1 MNKSVSYFS
10 LGLLVGIL
18 AASAFYALISGGR
31 DSAGSDN
38 RILKLAHG
46 LDTTHP
52 VHMGMERMK
61 ERLEELSGGR
71 LAIDIYPSGVLGS
84 EVQCIEQLQS
94 GELAMTKTSTA
105 AMESFI
111 PELGIFGVPYLFD
124 DESHFWEVLE
134 GKIGRE
140 LLTIGRDTGLV
151 GLCYYDAGS
160 RNFYSAKK
168 PIRTPE
174 DLKGMKIRVQNSRM
188 AIAMI
193 ETLGGSPTPIAFGEL
208 YSALA
213 QGVVDGAENNPPSY
227 HLSRHFEVS
236 RYYSLDEHTAVPD
249 VLLISQFVWERLSTQ
264 EQNWL
269 QQAADESS
277 ILQRALWSQA
287 ELDALNIVQQ
297 HGVTII
303 YPDKK
308 AFRARVVNMQ
318 LDLIQGPLGSY
329 IQQVRSMRST
339 ESKRDV
345 TR

>member
-1 MNKSVSYFS
+1 
-10 LGLLVGIL
+10 
-18 AASAFYALISGGR
+18 
-31 DSAGSDN
+31 
-38 RILKLAHG
+38 
-46 LDTTHP
+46 
-52 VHMGMERMK
+52 MERMK

-124 DESHFWEVLE
+124 DEPHFWEVLE
-134 GKIGRE
+134 GEAGKDLLSVGR
-140 LLTIGRDTGLV
+140 GTGLV

-168 PIRTPE
+168 PIRTPD

-213 QGVVDGAENNPPSY
+213 QGVVDGAENNPPSFES
-227 HLSRHFEVS
+227 SRHYEECKYFTP
-236 RYYSLDEHTAVPD
+236 DAHTRVPD
-249 VLLISQFVWERLSTQ
+249 LLMISSEVWDSLSER
-264 EQNWL
+264 EQGWL
-269 QQAADESS
+269 QQAADESAVYQRELWAVKTKESLANVQAAGVEIVECDPSEFQAACAS
-277 ILQRALWSQA
+277 IKASLAGTPLEPWLKR
-287 ELDALNIVQQ
+287 VQE
-297 HGVTII
+297 
-303 YPDKK
+303 
-308 AFRARVVNMQ
+308 RN
-318 LDLIQGPLGSY
+318 
-329 IQQVRSMRST
+329 
-339 ESKRDV
+339 
-345 TR
+345 

>member
-10 LGLLVGIL
+10 LGLFVGIL
-18 AASAFYALISGGR
+18 VASVFYAFVSGGR
-31 DSAGSDN
+31 DATNSGT

-46 LDTTHP
+46 LDTSHP

-61 ERLEELSGGR
+61 ERAEELSGGR

-124 DESHFWEVLE
+124 DEAHFWEILE
-134 GKIGRE
+134 GEIGKE
-140 LLTIGRDTGLV
+140 LLAVGLDSGLV

-168 PIRTPE
+168 PIRSPD

-193 ETLGGSPTPIAFGEL
+193 EALGGSPTPIAFGEL

-213 QGVVDGAENNPPSY
+213 QGVVDGAENNPPSFES
-227 HLSRHFEVS
+227 SRHYEECKYFT
-236 RYYSLDEHTAVPD
+236 LDAHTRVPD
-249 VLLISQFVWERLSTQ
+249 LLMISSEIWSSLSER
-264 EQNWL
+264 EQGWL
-269 QQAADESS
+269 QQAADESAVYQRELWAVKTKESLANVQAAGVEIVECEPSEFQAACAS
-277 ILQRALWSQA
+277 IKDSLKGTPLEPWLKR
-287 ELDALNIVQQ
+287 VQ
-297 HGVTII
+297 
-303 YPDKK
+303 
-308 AFRARVVNMQ
+308 
-318 LDLIQGPLGSY
+318 
-329 IQQVRSMRST
+329 
-339 ESKRDV
+339 
-345 TR
+345 TRN

>member
-10 LGLLVGIL
+10 LGLFVGIL
-18 AASAFYALISGGR
+18 AAAVFYSFISGGR
-31 DSAGSDN
+31 DSPGQDA

-52 VHMGMERMK
+52 VHMGMKRIK

-124 DESHFWEVLE
+124 DEAHFWEVLE
-134 GKIGRE
+134 GEVGNDLLSVGR
-140 LLTIGRDTGLV
+140 GTGLV

-160 RNFYSAKK
+160 RNFYSTKK
-168 PIRTPE
+168 PIQTPD

-188 AIAMI
+188 AIAMM

-208 YSALA
+208 YSALS
-213 QGVVDGAENNPPSY
+213 QGVVDGPENNPPSFES
-227 HLSRHFEVS
+227 SRHYEECKYFTP
-236 RYYSLDEHTAVPD
+236 DAHTRVPD
-249 VLLISQFVWERLSTQ
+249 LLMISSEVWDSLSEH
-264 EQNWL
+264 EQGRL
-269 QQAADESS
+269 QQAADESAVYQRKLWAVKTKESLANVQSAGVEIMDCDQSEFQAACAS
-277 ILQRALWSQA
+277 I
-287 ELDALNIVQQ
+287 
-297 HGVTII
+297 
-303 YPDKK
+303 K
-308 AFRARVVNMQ
+308 ASLIGTPLEPWLKR
-318 LDLIQGPLGSY
+318 IQG
-329 IQQVRSMRST
+329 RN
-339 ESKRDV
+339 
-345 TR
+345 

>member
-1 MNKSVSYFS
+1 MDKSVSYFS
-10 LGLLVGIL
+10 LGLFVGIL
-18 AASAFYALISGGR
+18 AASVFYSFISGGR
-31 DSAGSDN
+31 DFSGQDA

-61 ERLEELSGGR
+61 ERLEELSGDR

-124 DESHFWEVLE
+124 DEAHFWEVLE
-134 GKIGRE
+134 GEVGKDLLSVGRG
-140 LLTIGRDTGLV
+140 IGLV

-160 RNFYSAKK
+160 RNFYSTKK
-168 PIRTPE
+168 PIRTPD

-213 QGVVDGAENNPPSY
+213 QGVVDGAENNPPSFES
-227 HLSRHFEVS
+227 SRHYEECKYFTP
-236 RYYSLDEHTAVPD
+236 DAHTRVPD
-249 VLLISQFVWERLSTQ
+249 LLMISSEVWDSLSER
-264 EQNWL
+264 EQGWL
-269 QQAADESS
+269 QQAADESAVYQRKLWAVKTKESLANVQAAGVEIMDCDQSEFQAACAS
-277 ILQRALWSQA
+277 IKASLIGTPLEPWLKR
-287 ELDALNIVQQ
+287 VQ
-297 HGVTII
+297 G
-303 YPDKK
+303 
-308 AFRARVVNMQ
+308 RN
-318 LDLIQGPLGSY
+318 
-329 IQQVRSMRST
+329 
-339 ESKRDV
+339 
-345 TR
+345 